1 MTDYERLFRAMIH
14 DARHAID
21 AFEDML
27 DQDEVTREEF
37 MHAIRQLDYAGVLC
51 GWDGPDIDRLAE
63 ELDVREV

>member
-1 MTDYERLFRAMIH
+1 MTDYERQFRAMIY

-21 AFEDML
+21 AFEDTL
-27 DQDEVTREEF
+27 DQDSVTREEF
-37 MHAIRQLDYAGVLC
+37 LHAIRQLDRAGILS